1 MDVLKCLKLSKE
13 FRTDGVSLRVQAWI
27 PFLYAK
33 HLIDEAIKFPLA
45 LSENSKLAF
54 VEEAYVPVGFQ
65 KVFSNCQ
72 VFMFSNALVE
82 VSGCVADIICIA
94 QITWK

>member
-1 MDVLKCLKLSKE
+1 MDVLKCLKLNKE

-45 LSENSKLAF
+45 LSENSKLVF
-54 VEEAYVPVGFQ
+54 VEGAYVSVGFQ
-65 KVFSNCQ
+65 KVFSNRR
-72 VFMFSNALVE
+72 VFMFSNALVD

-94 QITWK
+94 QIT

>member
-1 MDVLKCLKLSKE
+1 MDVLKCLKLNKE

-33 HLIDEAIKFPLA
+33 HLTDEAIKFPLA

-65 KVFSNCQ
+65 KVFS
-72 VFMFSNALVE
+72 
-82 VSGCVADIICIA
+82 
-94 QITWK
+94 KKK